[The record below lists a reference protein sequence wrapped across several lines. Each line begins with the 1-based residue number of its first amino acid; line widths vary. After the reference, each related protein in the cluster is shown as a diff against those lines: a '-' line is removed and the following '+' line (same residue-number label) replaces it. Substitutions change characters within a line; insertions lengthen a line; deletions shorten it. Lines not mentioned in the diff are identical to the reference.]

1 MLRMTRI
8 GMTRKMRR
16 NQGET
21 NISLESF
28 DSTFIKKSVSF
39 E

>member
-1 MLRMTRI
+1 MVRMTRI
-8 GMTRKMRR
+8 GMARKMRR

-21 NISLESF
+21 NINLEIFESA
-28 DSTFIKKSVSF
+28 FI